1 VACSYCRETQE
12 EITAALTEYNQHIE
26 DLKREMD
33 AATQSAEAIRRDIRD
48 LRSKYAP
55 TASSANA
62 YTPESFN

>member
-1 VACSYCRETQE
+1 MPQE

-55 TASSANA
+55 PARPVNAQTRASCG
-62 YTPESFN
+62 